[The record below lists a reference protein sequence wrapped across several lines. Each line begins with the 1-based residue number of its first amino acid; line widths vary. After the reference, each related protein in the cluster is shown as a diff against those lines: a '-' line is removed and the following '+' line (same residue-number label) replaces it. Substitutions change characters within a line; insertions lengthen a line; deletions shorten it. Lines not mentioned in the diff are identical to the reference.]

1 MAQPVEIEPS
11 DDTAADNGDIKAD
24 IRHLDNRLTGDI
36 RGLRSDIKEVRTDVK
51 RLSDKMDAGYKEL
64 GDKMDAGCKELGDKM
79 DKKFTSLFQLIMV
92 GFTCLGFL
100 SLLILYK

>member
-51 RLSDKMDAGYKEL
+51 RLSDKMDAG
-64 GDKMDAGCKELGDKM
+64 CKELGDKM